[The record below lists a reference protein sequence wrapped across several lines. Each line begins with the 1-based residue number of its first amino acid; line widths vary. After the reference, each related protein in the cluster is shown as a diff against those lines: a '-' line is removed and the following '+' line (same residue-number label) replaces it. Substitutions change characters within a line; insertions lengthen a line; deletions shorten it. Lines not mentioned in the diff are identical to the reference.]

1 MKKAGDKAAR
11 QEVKSHCICALSY
24 QSYSQTFL
32 CSLVI
37 KYQVLRL
44 FGKLYTRDVKQ
55 EAPGQNWPGK
65 VSELVLWK
73 ALEYMKKGIIL
84 DCILYYTA
92 FPTDKE
98 LPHHDSYSNKGMK

>member
-11 QEVKSHCICALSY
+11 QEVKSHCIYALSY

-32 CSLVI
+32 YFLVI

-44 FGKLYTRDVKQ
+44 FGKLYTGDVKQ
-55 EAPGQNWPGK
+55 EAQGPKLAWERLQAGP
-65 VSELVLWK
+65 
-73 ALEYMKKGIIL
+73 LEIL

-92 FPTDKE
+92 FPTDKD

>member
-11 QEVKSHCICALSY
+11 QEVKSHCIYALSY

-32 CSLVI
+32 YFLVI

-44 FGKLYTRDVKQ
+44 FGKPGMSNRR
-55 EAPGQNWPGK
+55 PRGQNWPGK
-65 VSELVLWK
+65 DSKLVHWK

-92 FPTDKE
+92 FPTDKD

>member
-11 QEVKSHCICALSY
+11 QEVKSHCIYALSY

-44 FGKLYTRDVKQ
+44 FG
-55 EAPGQNWPGK
+55 QNWPGK
-65 VSELVLWK
+65 VSELVLWN
-73 ALEYMKKGIIL
+73 ALEYMKKDIIL

>member
-11 QEVKSHCICALSY
+11 QEVKSHCIYAMSY

-55 EAPGQNWPGK
+55 EAKIGLGK
-65 VSELVLWK
+65 SPSWSSGKLWN
-73 ALEYMKKGIIL
+73 I
-84 DCILYYTA
+84 
-92 FPTDKE
+92 
-98 LPHHDSYSNKGMK
+98 